1 MKANKY
7 DAYAKVKRTIES
19 CRTWAH
25 LKATEEMYENF
36 RRLYDDGFLL
46 HELYYLLQSKV
57 DAYLRDNPK

>member
-19 CRTWAH
+19 CRTLAH
-25 LKATEEMYENF
+25 LKATEEMYKNF
-36 RRLYDDGFLL
+36 RRLYDDEFLRD
-46 HELYYLLQSKV
+46 EIYYLLQSKI

>member
-19 CRTWAH
+19 CRTLAH
-25 LKATEEMYENF
+25 LKATEEMYKNF
-36 RRLYDDGFLL
+36 RRLYDDDFLRD
-46 HELYYLLQSKV
+46 EIYYLLQSKI